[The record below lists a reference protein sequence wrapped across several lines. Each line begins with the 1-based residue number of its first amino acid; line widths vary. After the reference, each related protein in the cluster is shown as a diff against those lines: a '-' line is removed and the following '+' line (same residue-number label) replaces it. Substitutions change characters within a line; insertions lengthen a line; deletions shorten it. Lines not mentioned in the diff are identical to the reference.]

1 MDVAALS
8 TAASSSA
15 VANSVNIGVLN
26 SVQTLDKIVAAKLF
40 ASIGLGATVD
50 SLA

>member
-8 TAASSSA
+8 TADASSA
-15 VANSVNIGVLN
+15 VSQSVNVGVLN

-40 ASIGLGATVD
+40 QSLGLGATID
-50 SLA
+50 ATA